1 MTHSYHQRIQT
12 AAAALATARAALGA
26 DLAAA
31 IAGKTWVTDL
41 RDSCDVKALVNHIDE
56 LARDAAFM
64 ASIRAAADRAREARG
79 RGRGRPK
86 KPERT
91 ATKPAPA
98 KTPARATTETVAAE

>member
-1 MTHSYHQRIQT
+1 VTHSYHQRIQT

-56 LARDAAFM
+56 LARDAPLM
-64 ASIRAAADRAREARG
+64 ASIRAAADPAREA

-91 ATKPAPA
+91 ATKPATA
-98 KTPARATTETVAAE
+98 KTPTRTAATIEAVAAE